1 MKSFKKITV
10 LMFALLYSIIFWNE
24 KLGINLF
31 LFTSALLVVLY
42 MENKDSFRNNTVKI
56 TMAGT
61 LLSGVMVVVFNSFIS
76 KFSHIVSF
84 WIMIGFV
91 QQSSLRSVHY
101 SLQYSLINYVKAP
114 IAFFTDLTAGHKST
128 SKAGL
133 FFYKLKLVLIPLIVL
148 TVFYILFYNANPEF
162 AELANT
168 FWKHFF
174 RMFGNF
180 FEYISFGRILF
191 ILCGAFLTCGVIYKS
206 VLAESDN
213 DSQVNETLKR
223 VRALRR
229 GRVFDPMNALKKEY
243 QVAVLLVA
251 LVNLLLLIV
260 NGIDISWIWIKF
272 TVPEGMILKH
282 FVHEGTYLL
291 ILSILLSIG
300 IILFF
305 FRNNL
310 NFYPGNNLLK
320 ILSYIWMAQNM
331 ILTISVYLRNYH
343 YINYHGLAYKRV
355 GVIIFL
361 LLTIAGLA
369 SMIIKISKVKSS
381 YLVIRQN
388 LWASYVMLIIM
399 SLVNWDMLIARFNL
413 NHWNKAGID
422 VGFYFVLSPKV
433 IPLLY
438 QSLPVIDEQIK
449 QTNAAQTNY
458 TPFTTLREFENTLN
472 QNKLDYLRE
481 QMEYSWL
488 SWNLSDYKTIK
499 SF

>member
-1 MKSFKKITV
+1 MNPLKKLTV
-10 LMFALLYSIIFWNE
+10 LGFAVLYSIIFWNE

-31 LFTSALLVVLY
+31 FFTSALLVLLY
-42 MENKDSFRNNTVKI
+42 LENKQSLHNRTVKI

-61 LLSGVMVVVFNSFIS
+61 LLSGIMVIVFNSFIS

-91 QQSSLRSVHY
+91 QQSSLRSIYY
-101 SLQYSLINYVKAP
+101 SLQYSAINYLKAP
-114 IAFFTDLTAGHKST
+114 KALFADITAGRKSN

-133 FFYKLKLVLIPLIVL
+133 FFYNLRLVFIPIIAL
-148 TVFYILFYNANPEF
+148 TIFYILFYNANPHF
-162 AELANT
+162 AGLADS

-174 RMFGNF
+174 KLFGNF

-191 ILCGAFLTCGVIYKS
+191 ILIGAFLTCGIVYRS
-206 VLAESDN
+206 VLTESSN
-213 DSQVNETLKR
+213 DSLIDDTLKR
-223 VRALRR
+223 IRVIRR

-243 QVAVLLVA
+243 KVAVLLVA

-260 NGIDISWIWIKF
+260 NGIDISWIWINF
-272 TVPEGMILKH
+272 TVPEGMVLKH

-300 IILFF
+300 IILYF

-310 NFYPGNNLLK
+310 NFYPNNNLLK
-320 ILSYIWMAQNM
+320 VLSYVWMAQNM
-331 ILTISVYLRNYH
+331 ILTISVCLRNYH
-343 YINYHGLAYKRV
+343 YINYHGLAYKRI

-369 SMIIKISKVKSS
+369 SMIIKISKTKSS
-381 YLVIRQN
+381 YFVIKQN
-388 LWASYVMLIIM
+388 LWACYIMLILM
-399 SLVNWDMLIARFNL
+399 SIVNWDMLIARFNL
-413 NHWNKAGID
+413 NHWNKSGID
-422 VGFYFVLSPKV
+422 VNFYFTLSPKV

-449 QTNAAQTNY
+449 QTNISHTNY
-458 TPFTTLREFENTLN
+458 TPFTTIHEFERELN
-472 QNKLDYLRE
+472 QNKLNYLRE
-481 QMEYSWL
+481 QMRYSWL
-488 SWNLSDYKTIK
+488 SWNLSDYQTAK